1 MEDLKPQ
8 KGAVKSCSVRNYGKS
23 RNVSWV
29 SAKDPSTDTIELASS
44 VVEGSS
50 KKENIVPS
58 KTKKARTKKQKI
70 NSSSEHSRRPK
81 LTDWNHYSLIITLIV
96 LNVNHVNIKHIV
108 ITN

>member
-81 LTDWNHYSLIITLIV
+81 LTD
-96 LNVNHVNIKHIV
+96 
-108 ITN
+108 